1 MPGFIGL
8 PELLLLGL
16 VVLVIFG
23 PKRLPEMGRSMGRG
37 LREFKNSV
45 SGDDTHHLDQ
55 LVTPAEEPETDAV
68 AVVSADDHA
77 PAAVQPVSDLAAE
90 RGRERAA

>member
-45 SGDDTHHLDQ
+45 AGDDTHHLDQ
-55 LVTPAEEPETDAV
+55 LVIPAEEPETDV
-68 AVVSADDHA
+68 ATVAIPGEHAGVADR
-77 PAAVQPVSDLAAE
+77 PLRGVAAE
-90 RGRERAA
+90 RERERAA